1 MNDIMKLVG
10 ILEARA
16 KWLEQEWRNGGN
28 YEYLSTRRDETLY
41 VLAKISE
48 MSPTPETEGDAK

>member
-1 MNDIMKLVG
+1 MTDIMKLIG

-16 KWLEQEWRNGGN
+16 KWLEQEWRKGGN

-41 VLAKISE
+41 VLAEIASL
-48 MSPTPETEGDAK
+48 SPTPNPGTAHD